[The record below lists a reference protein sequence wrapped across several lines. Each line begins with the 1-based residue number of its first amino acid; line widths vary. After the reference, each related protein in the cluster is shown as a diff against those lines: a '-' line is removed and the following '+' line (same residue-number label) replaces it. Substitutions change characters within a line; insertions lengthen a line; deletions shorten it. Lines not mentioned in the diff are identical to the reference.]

1 MKVQRWNGKQKRGY
15 DTSIALETRQY
26 LLTVHQ
32 EKGLLGS
39 KAEADNKETTSGIQG
54 TVLEEYAILLQNS

>member
-15 DTSIALETRQY
+15 DTSIVLETRQY

-32 EKGLLGS
+32 EKDCWDSNLE
-39 KAEADNKETTSGIQG
+39 AENKEITSGKQG
-54 TVLEEYAILLQNS
+54 IVLEEYAILLQNN